1 VFQDS
6 AAYSINFD
14 SEVDEWSLTESF
26 NSLFEVFYKSYIKSV
41 FDANKRVFKFK
52 AYLPPSFLINYKLN
66 DQLKVQDVV
75 YRINSITTNLN
86 TGLSRLELI
95 NLNVEEIVE

>member
-1 VFQDS
+1 
-6 AAYSINFD
+6 
-14 SEVDEWSLTESF
+14 
-26 NSLFEVFYKSYIKSV
+26 
-41 FDANKRVFKFK
+41 
-52 AYLPPSFLINYKLN
+52 
-66 DQLKVQDVV
+66 VV